1 MKEPHMSIPV
11 TWTESYTSFIEIEIP
26 PLFATS
32 REAATDYVKKA
43 VKAKKIDL
51 VNLAFEQKIH
61 ETRNNE
67 RLETL
72 IDFSLD
78 SDNGNWWGPW

>member
-51 VNLAFEQKIH
+51 EWLAFEQKIH
-61 ETRNNE
+61 ESKNNE

-72 IDFSLD
+72 IDFDLD
-78 SDNGNWWGPW
+78 SDNENWWGPW

>member
-1 MKEPHMSIPV
+1 MSIPV

-61 ETRNNE
+61 ESKNNE

-72 IDFSLD
+72 IDFQLD
-78 SDNGNWWGPW
+78 SDNENWWGPW

>member
-1 MKEPHMSIPV
+1 MSIPV
-11 TWTESYTSFIEIEIP
+11 TWTESHTSFIEIEIP

-43 VKAKKIDL
+43 IRAKKIDL
-51 VNLAFEQKIH
+51 VNLAFEQEIH

-67 RLETL
+67 RVETL
-72 IDFSLD
+72 IDFQLD
-78 SDNGNWWGPW
+78 SDNENWWGPW

>member
-43 VKAKKIDL
+43 VRAKKIDL
-51 VNLAFEQKIH
+51 VNLAFEQEIH

-72 IDFSLD
+72 IDFQLD
-78 SDNGNWWGPW
+78 SDNENWWGPW